1 MTYLFYI
8 SKIFATLLYTR
19 QVSATYLSW
28 TDIQVEL
35 RNIEY
40 IEIQVFSNILVLYR
54 AHVSKMLIW

>member
-1 MTYLFYI
+1 MTYLFHI